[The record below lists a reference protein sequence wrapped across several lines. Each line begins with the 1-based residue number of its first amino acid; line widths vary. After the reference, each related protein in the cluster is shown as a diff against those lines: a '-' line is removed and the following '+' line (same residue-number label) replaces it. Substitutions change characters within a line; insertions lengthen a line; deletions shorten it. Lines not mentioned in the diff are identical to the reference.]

1 MSELESVRQERDILQ
16 DELRSSQH
24 TVDSIRSELA
34 VSLAASVCVCGTD
47 FNFFYY
53 FSYNKSTR
61 RYGGSA
67 VTVELD
73 VYAVTSR
80 QYRLPLIGNHTS

>member
-1 MSELESVRQERDILQ
+1 MRQERDILQ

-34 VSLAASVCVCGTD
+34 VSPAASVCVCGTD

-53 FSYNKSTR
+53 FSSNKSTR
-61 RYGGSA
+61 RYRGSA

-80 QYRLPLIGNHTS
+80 QY